1 VEQQQPDGFPAHFR
15 NQTSFHR
22 LFRYQPYRPASPP
35 RRRIAADHG
44 DDAFSFRRL
53 QQRYRAGTLL
63 VVKGLVQTRLFVPA
77 SNFAHG
83 LGGQGN
89 ERGNFGSRLT
99 LIELPQRQSAKHGA
113 HRLHS
118 TTEHAIQLLVVSLLE
133 ANLQPPI
140 SSHAPG

>member
-1 VEQQQPDGFPAHFR
+1 MEQQQPDGFPAHFR
-15 NQTSFHR
+15 NQTSLDR

-53 QQRYRAGTLL
+53 QQRYRAGPLL
-63 VVKGLVQTRLFVPA
+63 VVKSLVQTRLFVAA
-77 SNFAHG
+77 SNLAHG
-83 LGGQGN
+83 LRGQGN